1 MEWHLNLIFLGEHM
15 KRVCLEICIKSGKGP
30 VIFSLSR
37 KIWGTHLL
45 KESDLFNSKKEETD
59 TYYDKDKPWRHDAQ
73 WNRPVTKDFPGGTS
87 GKEPTCQCKKHKRP
101 KFDPWV
107 GKIPWRRAWQPT
119 PVFLPGESRGRKSLV
134 GYSPWDYKE
143 SDVTEST

>member
-1 MEWHLNLIFLGEHM
+1 M

-59 TYYDKDKPWRHDAQ
+59 TYYDKDKP
-73 WNRPVTKDFPGGTS
+73 
-87 GKEPTCQCKKHKRP
+87 
-101 KFDPWV
+101 
-107 GKIPWRRAWQPT
+107 
-119 PVFLPGESRGRKSLV
+119 
-134 GYSPWDYKE
+134 
-143 SDVTEST
+143 